1 MTRRSPVQ
9 RDPRSFLPLTPRVL
23 HVLLAL
29 SDGPLHGYGVI
40 LAVQSLTDG
49 LIVLRTGT
57 LYVLIRRLLTQ
68 KLIEASDDRPGPE
81 DDDERRK
88 YYSLTELGRAVLQ
101 AESRRLATVIEAARS
116 RKLLGRAR

>member
-1 MTRRSPVQ
+1 MTSTASRKSP
-9 RDPRSFLPLTPRVL
+9 RAFLPLTPRVL

-29 SDGPLHGYGVI
+29 SAGPLHGYGVI

-68 KLIEASDDRPGPE
+68 GLIEASDDRPGPDE
-81 DDDERRK
+81 DDERRK
-88 YYSLTELGRAVLQ
+88 YYSLTGLGREVLE
-101 AESRRLATVIEAARS
+101 AESRRLAGVVEEARS
-116 RKLLGRAR
+116 RKLLGGAR